1 LQRAFKIAGVN
12 KMIISLWRVPDKQTA
27 ELMTM
32 FYKNWLNGESPREAL
47 RSAQLKMKE
56 KYPPY
61 NWAGFVLV
69 E

>member
-1 LQRAFKIAGVN
+1 
-12 KMIISLWRVPDKQTA
+12 
-27 ELMTM
+27 MTM
-32 FYKNWLNGESPREAL
+32 FYRNWLGGQNKREAL

-61 NWAGFVLV
+61 FWAAFVLV